1 MVVCLQARQCGC
13 LNEAAGCFISTA
25 TGEQMSLDDAV
36 ERGLIQ
42 ARFDEVAGRS
52 ASEPT
57 YETKTYAVGFVV
69 DQVS

>member
-1 MVVCLQARQCGC
+1 
-13 LNEAAGCFISTA
+13 
-25 TGEQMSLDDAV
+25 MSLDDAV